1 MSYQY
6 SWKISKDCGIV
17 LPFNKNS
24 LKAAVDQVGYK
35 RTVVPTDCLNALA
48 VHLVVFIGFC
58 EVETG
63 VALLIDQQVGEVDLR
78 GKNATVVR
86 ESKGLPLL
94 TSPRRFL
101 ITV

>member
-1 MSYQY
+1 M
-6 SWKISKDCGIV
+6 
-17 LPFNKNS
+17 
-24 LKAAVDQVGYK
+24 KAAVDQVGYK
-35 RTVVPTDCLNALA
+35 RTVVTTDCLNALA

-63 VALLIDQQVGEVDLR
+63 ITLLIDQQVGEVDLKGR
-78 GKNATVVR
+78 NTTVVR
-86 ESKGLPLL
+86 ESKELPLQ